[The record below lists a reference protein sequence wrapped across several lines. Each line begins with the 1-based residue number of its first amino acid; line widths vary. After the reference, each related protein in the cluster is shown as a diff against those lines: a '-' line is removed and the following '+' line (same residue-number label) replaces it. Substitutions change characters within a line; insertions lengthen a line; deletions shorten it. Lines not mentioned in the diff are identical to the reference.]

1 VVPEGKDTIVTDHYG
16 PPGEKTVLPC
26 ATRLYV
32 EYQLGGPTAIRAFT
46 LSGKPAPA
54 PKQPEIATVGGMT
67 LFGGDDILFSAGSF
81 VEPVNE
87 SLNGADKGGE
97 TGKPP
102 LSSPP
107 VVEFGDITVVRE
119 FATSKDGTK
128 VPVNILI
135 PKGAKLD
142 GSNPCVVTGYG
153 GYSLSR
159 TPTINQASRVA

>member
-1 VVPEGKDTIVTDHYG
+1 E
-16 PPGEKTVLPC
+16 
-26 ATRLYV
+26 
-32 EYQLGGPTAIRAFT
+32 RA
-46 LSGKPAPA
+46 
-54 PKQPEIATVGGMT
+54 
-67 LFGGDDILFSAGSF
+67 
-81 VEPVNE
+81 NE
-87 SLNGADKGGE
+87 SLHGPDRGG
-97 TGKPP
+97 GRVKRP
-102 LSSPP
+102 LWSPP

-159 TPTINQASRVA
+159 TPTINQASRVAFDNGFIMAVANLR